1 MAEDAKKIGQEA
13 KADEADAAATG
24 DTFVERLV
32 SWLDWIKTG
41 DLLII

>member
-13 KADEADAAATG
+13 KEDEADTAATG

-32 SWLDWIKTG
+32 S
-41 DLLII
+41 